1 MTSRFFGVAIK
12 HSGLGILERNLSRIQ
27 GYTSTPPIVRD
38 VQKSID
44 SVHES
49 NYATTTGSTWDF
61 VKDAPSIYLKPQED
75 ETVGVIELKL
85 RQEI

>member
-1 MTSRFFGVAIK
+1 
-12 HSGLGILERNLSRIQ
+12 
-27 GYTSTPPIVRD
+27 

-49 NYATTTGSTWDF
+49 IYATTTGSTWDF
-61 VKDAPSIYLKPQED
+61 AKDAPSIYLKPQED

>member
-12 HSGLGILERNLSRIQ
+12 HSGLGILERHLSRIQ

-49 NYATTTGSTWDF
+49 IYATTTGSTWDF
-61 VKDAPSIYLKPQED
+61 AKDAPSIYLKPQED

>member
-1 MTSRFFGVAIK
+1 M
-12 HSGLGILERNLSRIQ
+12 
-27 GYTSTPPIVRD
+27 
-38 VQKSID
+38 QKSID

-49 NYATTTGSTWDF
+49 NYATTTGSTWGF
-61 VKDAPSIYLKPQED
+61 AEGAPSIYLKPQED